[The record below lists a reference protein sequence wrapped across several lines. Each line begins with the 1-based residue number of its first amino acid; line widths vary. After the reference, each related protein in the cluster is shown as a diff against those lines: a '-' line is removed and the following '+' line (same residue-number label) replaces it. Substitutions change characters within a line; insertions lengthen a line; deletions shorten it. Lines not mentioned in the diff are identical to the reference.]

1 MIDVQ
6 RLRVWQAVVASGSVQ
21 AAARHLG
28 YTPSTVSQHVKLLQ
42 RETGLVL
49 MDRVGRGIEPTA
61 AGLRLAE
68 EGSEVIASLGRL
80 DHVVA
85 DLRDGRTEHL
95 SIACFASVAQAW
107 VPTVAEQLRRELP
120 GVVLEVSI
128 SEPHGGRGRRPP
140 DLDVRSE
147 APQRPSGP
155 RSLIGTEPPVGTRS
169 TIGTQPPLGTRSTV
183 GATPPQRGR
192 DQFARHDL
200 GLDPYVVVLPADHAL
215 ASAEQVRLAELAE
228 ETWIDNV
235 VYDSPTLRILTDAC
249 QAAGFQPRF
258 AARCDDHQAAIGLVA
273 ARLGVTALP
282 ALAARR
288 VPDGLVALPLVDPTP
303 QRRIVA
309 LQRQLT
315 AHTDAAVV
323 ALAALQDLAAS
334 AIRPVDPRATV
345 GGPQ

>member
-6 RLRVWQAVVASGSVQ
+6 RLRVWQAVVASGSVH

-42 RETGLVL
+42 RETGLTL
-49 MDRVGRGIEPTA
+49 MTRVGRGIQPTA

-68 EGSEVIASLGRL
+68 EGEEVVASLGRL

-85 DLRDGRTEHL
+85 DLREGRTDHL

-107 VPTVAEQLRRELP
+107 VPSVADRLRRELP

-128 SEPHGGRGRRPP
+128 KEPHGGRGRRPP

-147 APQRPSGP
+147 VPEEADP
-155 RSLIGTEPPVGTRS
+155 
-169 TIGTQPPLGTRSTV
+169 
-183 GATPPQRGR
+183 TPE
-192 DQFARHDL
+192 AWIRHDL
-200 GLDPYVVVLPADHAL
+200 GLEEYVVVLPSDHPL
-215 ASAEQVRLAELAE
+215 ARSPQVRLADLAE

-249 QAAGFQPRF
+249 RAAGFQPRF
-258 AARCDDHQAAIGLVA
+258 AARCDDHQAAVGLVA
-273 ARLGVTALP
+273 AGLGVTAFP
-282 ALAARR
+282 TLAAHRL
-288 VPDGLVALPLVDPTP
+288 PEGLLAWPLVDPTP
-303 QRRIVA
+303 RRRIVA

-315 AHTDAAVV
+315 AHTDAAVL
-323 ALAALQDLAAS
+323 ALAALRELAGRADRTPG
-334 AIRPVDPRATV
+334 AWHGRIRIPEDFDAFTDADAADWY
-345 GGPQ
+345 GE

>member
-1 MIDVQ
+1 MIGVQ

-28 YTPSTVSQHVKLLQ
+28 YTPSTISQHVKLLQ

-49 MDRVGRGIEPTA
+49 MERVGRGIEPTA

-107 VPTVAEQLRRELP
+107 VPRVAERLRRELP
-120 GVVLEVSI
+120 GLVLEVSI

-147 APQRPSGP
+147 APQTPSGP
-155 RSLIGTEPPVGTRS
+155 QS
-169 TIGTQPPLGTRSTV
+169 TAGPHTTDDPHTTV
-183 GATPPQRGR
+183 GPQPARR

-200 GLDPYVVVLPADHAL
+200 GLDPYVVVLPSDHAL

-303 QRRIVA
+303 RRRIVA

-323 ALAALQDLAAS
+323 ALAALQELAEPS
-334 AIRPVDPRATV
+334 GGPVDPRATV
-345 GGPQ
+345 GGPR

>member
-28 YTPSTVSQHVKLLQ
+28 YTPSTISQHVKLLQ

-49 MDRVGRGIEPTA
+49 MERVGRGIEPTA

-85 DLRDGRTEHL
+85 DLRDGRTQHL
-95 SIACFASVAQAW
+95 SIACFASVAQGW
-107 VPTVAEQLRRELP
+107 VPTVAERLRRELP

-147 APQRPSGP
+147 TPQTPLDSPTSGQGSD
-155 RSLIGTEPPVGTRS
+155 RFL
-169 TIGTQPPLGTRSTV
+169 
-183 GATPPQRGR
+183 
-192 DQFARHDL
+192 RHDL

-215 ASAEQVRLAELAE
+215 ASTEQVRLADLAE
-228 ETWIDNV
+228 ETWVDNV
-235 VYDSPTLRILTDAC
+235 VYDSPTLRILTVAC
-249 QAAGFQPRF
+249 QAAGFQPQF

-323 ALAALQDLAAS
+323 ALAALQELADPSSEA
-334 AIRPVDPRATV
+334 VDPRAPSTS
-345 GGPQ
+345 

>member
-6 RLRVWQAVVASGSVQ
+6 RLRVWQAVVASGSIH

-42 RETGLVL
+42 RETRLVL
-49 MDRVGRGIEPTA
+49 TTRVGRGLQPTA

-68 EGSEVIASLGRL
+68 EGGEVIASLGRL

-85 DLRDGRTEHL
+85 DLRDGHTEHL

-107 VPTVAEQLRRELP
+107 VPEIADRLRRELP
-120 GVVLEVSI
+120 GVTLEVSI

-147 APQRPSGP
+147 LVEPA
-155 RSLIGTEPPVGTRS
+155 IGTPPVSPSRTER
-169 TIGTQPPLGTRSTV
+169 PPNSAAPEGLI
-183 GATPPQRGR
+183 
-192 DQFARHDL
+192 RHDL
-200 GLDPYVVVLPADHAL
+200 GMDPYVVLLPDGHPL
-215 ASAEQVRLAELAE
+215 AQSGQVRLAELAE

-288 VPDGLVALPLVDPTP
+288 VPDGIVARPLTDPTP
-303 QRRIVA
+303 RRRIIA
-309 LQRQLT
+309 LQRRLT
-315 AHTDAAVV
+315 AHTDAA
-323 ALAALQDLAAS
+323 ALTLATLRELSGSTA
-334 AIRPVDPRATV
+334 
-345 GGPQ
+345 

>member
-49 MDRVGRGIEPTA
+49 MERVGRGIEPTV

-68 EGSEVIASLGRL
+68 EGSEVITSLGRL

-95 SIACFASVAQAW
+95 SMTCFASAAQAW
-107 VPTVAEQLRRELP
+107 VPAVAERLRRELP
-120 GVVLEVSI
+120 GVVLEVGI
-128 SEPHGGRGRRPP
+128 SEPHGGRGRRPA
-140 DLDVRSE
+140 DLDVRSQI
-147 APQRPSGP
+147 PQTP
-155 RSLIGTEPPVGTRS
+155 RGAQPPVGS
-169 TIGTQPPLGTRSTV
+169 QPT
-183 GATPPQRGR
+183 GR
-192 DQFARHDL
+192 DRLLRHDL

-235 VYDSPTLRILTDAC
+235 VHDSPTLRILTDAC

-282 ALAARR
+282 ALAARW
-288 VPDGLVALPLVDPTP
+288 VPDGLVALPLVDPSP
-303 QRRIVA
+303 RRRIVA
-309 LQRQLT
+309 FQRQLT

-323 ALAALQDLAAS
+323 ALAALQDLAKTS
-334 AIRPVDPRATV
+334 TEVVVTRAAD
-345 GGPQ
+345 GGPH